1 MRRLNNEGTFAHQI
15 AFVAVDGRLGRWEV
29 GDLATILLVLGV
41 SKQYNALDL
50 VLNSGGQTRDG
61 AGHEG
66 RTLRVAAC
74 YNRGLG
80 AL

>member
-1 MRRLNNEGTFAHQI
+1 MRRLNNEGTITHQI

-29 GDLATILLVLGV
+29 WDPAAILLVLGV
-41 SKQYNALDL
+41 SEQYNALDL

-61 AGHEG
+61 TGHES

-74 YNRGLG
+74 YNGGFG